1 MINKTMVLN
10 WNCNKKNKNSR
21 IFKKSILD
29 KNLLMVVVKYLL
41 LKDNYYVTA
50 MKKKLNGISN
60 KG

>member
-1 MINKTMVLN
+1 MINKIMVLN

-29 KNLLMVVVKYLL
+29 KNLLMAVVKYLL
-41 LKDNYYVTA
+41 LKDNYYVTV